1 MSNTICKK
9 RNETNV
15 SRPNFIEKAIS
26 AYRGK
31 KLLKTAVIDEK
42 IGNFG
47 KQIIQKAY
55 GLERVEGN
63 YNLKSG
69 ANDGITQAILLGAAN
84 GKIIG
89 NNEYLK
95 NNLKEKLIK
104 KNAVISFLQKF
115 ESNSTN
121 FTTNHEYATT
131 SVDNNNVYLFNPHD
145 NSIQLSMPINTFYQ
159 YCLGIQFW
167 RIS

>member
-55 GLERVEGN
+55 RLERVEGN

-69 ANDGITQAILLGAAN
+69 ANDGITQAILLGTAN

-104 KNAVISFLQKF
+104 KTQ
-115 ESNSTN
+115 
-121 FTTNHEYATT
+121 
-131 SVDNNNVYLFNPHD
+131 
-145 NSIQLSMPINTFYQ
+145 
-159 YCLGIQFW
+159 
-167 RIS
+167 